1 MLERN
6 PYGKVPV
13 LEDDGVVVYE
23 SAIID
28 EYLEEKY
35 PAVCL
40 MPKDLAERA
49 RVRIWVD
56 YCNTRLQRAGGFV
69 AHDYKVEESKAE
81 IVAYLKF
88 LDNHLRGR
96 DYLAGAYSLAD
107 ITFIPFF
114 YPARALSSH
123 RWRRSAQRQKLGET
137 VVGSTGGAGDAIDE
151 YNAATIK
158 GGCYSVM
165 PVETG
170 IQTGAGIGGNQKPG
184 YRPAPV

>member
-35 PAVCL
+35 PAVRL

-114 YPARALSSH
+114 TRLERYQP
-123 RWRRSAQRQKLGET
+123 T
-137 VVGSTGGAGDAIDE
+137 VGDDLP
-151 YNAATIK
+151 NVK
-158 GGCYSVM
+158 NWV
-165 PVETG
+165 
-170 IQTGAGIGGNQKPG
+170 KRLLD
-184 YRPAPV
+184 RPAVQETL